1 MPGIS
6 EKGGAA
12 SAGTDEVSFDS
23 SPLQHWPT
31 AVLRRPHISAFLIR
45 FSCLNRRTLALRS
58 RTAERSYIHVSG
70 IAMIISFSCK
80 KHLLFLHFH
89 FQYSAIELITY
100 PYFQAIKLSTIRDR
114 FRCLRYL
121 RNRIPLQ
128 KCMVLYR
135 PVTTTDLFCK
145 HALQVHPEAP
155 VEWEDR
161 TRHVPLKNPSLKSQS
176 CSKFHQLSGKA
187 AEDIHIQMGQ
197 A

>member
-1 MPGIS
+1 MKQTRRRVYIT
-6 EKGGAA
+6 
-12 SAGTDEVSFDS
+12 AGM
-23 SPLQHWPT
+23 LQ
-31 AVLRRPHISAFLIR
+31 RGRFYCNRPRCNTYTSL
-45 FSCLNRRTLALRS
+45 
-58 RTAERSYIHVSG
+58 SG

-89 FQYSAIELITY
+89 FQYSAIERIAD
-100 PYFQAIKLSTIRDR
+100 PYLQLIKLSTIRDR

-161 TRHVPLKNPSLKSQS
+161 TRHVPLKNPSIPTVWII
-176 CSKFHQLSGKA
+176 HQIRA
-187 AEDIHIQMGQ
+187 IR
-197 A
+197 